1 MMRFIF
7 KQLSLLTTFIILSNP
22 ALAEPL
28 QKTTSTSEA
37 ISIPLANKNRATNIQ
52 MPVRGDTKES
62 VEYEFGS
69 PTAKHPPRGT
79 PPISRWD
86 YPSFSVYFESNSV
99 IHSALKN

>member
-1 MMRFIF
+1 MRFIF
-7 KQLSLLTTFIILSNP
+7 KQLSLLTAYLMLTNT
-22 ALAEPL
+22 ALAVPL
-28 QKTTSTSEA
+28 QETISTSEV

-62 VEYEFGS
+62 VEYEFGP
-69 PTAKHPPRGT
+69 PTAKQIPRGT

-86 YPSFSVYFESNSV
+86 YPSFAVYFESNSV